1 MDIQAIRPT
10 NIIDTSQVMAVM
22 AVVAVVARGL
32 DGS

>member
-22 AVVAVVARGL
+22 AVMAIGL
-32 DGS
+32 HGFNGK